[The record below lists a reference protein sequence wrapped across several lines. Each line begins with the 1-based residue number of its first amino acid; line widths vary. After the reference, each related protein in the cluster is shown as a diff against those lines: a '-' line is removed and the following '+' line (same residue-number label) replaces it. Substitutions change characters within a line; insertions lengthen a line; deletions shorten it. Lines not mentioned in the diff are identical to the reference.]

1 MLKPEAEYGFGRP
14 GRGMKRSEKRV
25 HGVLSCESVGSRPR
39 ADYPFAQKVPL
50 HISASPQTIPQRQ
63 HQIEFVTTPAT
74 RAPCPRRTRSI
85 PKPDLCSEACRP
97 TWVTTAAPRAIIA
110 VFNSGSTPPPDHGI
124 FPCLA
129 AASRSLHMR
138 LQYRVFVGGF
148 EWNKRHAR
156 Y

>member
-1 MLKPEAEYGFGRP
+1 MGFEGGGGVRH
-14 GRGMKRSEKRV
+14 EKRKEFMAF
-25 HGVLSCESVGSRPR
+25 VLWIGRQQTKSGLSICPKSP
-39 ADYPFAQKVPL
+39 PPL

-85 PKPDLCSEACRP
+85 PKLDLCSEACRP

-129 AASRSLHMR
+129 AAAARSLHMR
-138 LQYRVFVGGF
+138 LHYRVFVGGF